1 MTDKRDKFK
10 SSIGFTDML
19 FNLLV
24 GFVFLFVIAFIL
36 INPPVKK
43 SDAPKKAEYIITLE
57 WDNDSY
63 DDVDLWVKEPGG
75 GTVSYQTREQG
86 SLNLEKDDLGRSN
99 DFWRK
104 PDGSIEEIRLN
115 REVITIRGIQE
126 GRFQV
131 AVHIYSRRTMLVT
144 PTNGKPRR
152 VPATDGPGNITVSLI
167 KINPYGEVYKVNREY
182 SSRGQVFTAFNF
194 VLDKNGNVT
203 AIDEIPNRI
212 VLRGGSRVQGQ

>member
-1 MTDKRDKFK
+1 MANKRDKFK

-57 WDNDSY
+57 WEDESH
-63 DDVDLWVKEPGG
+63 DDVDLWVKEPSG
-75 GTVSYQTREQG
+75 GTVSYQSREQG
-86 SLNLEKDDLGRSN
+86 SLNLEKDDLGRAN
-99 DFWRK
+99 DYWRK

-115 REVITIRGIQE
+115 REVITIRGIQA

-131 AVHIYSRRTMLVT
+131 AVHIYSRKTVLVGVSEGV
-144 PTNGKPRR
+144 PQR
-152 VPATDGPGNITVSLI
+152 VPVVGTGNITVSLI
-167 KINPYGEVYKVNREY
+167 KINPYGEVYKIKREY
-182 SSRGQVFTAFNF
+182 SKRGQVFTAFNF
-194 VLDKNGNVT
+194 ELDDKGNVI

-212 VLRGGSRVQGQ
+212 VYRGGNRIQGQ